1 MAARGKPKKLDADG
15 LWQYALR
22 VLGQRAHS
30 VAELRQKLS
39 RRANSAAD
47 LENAMAK
54 VREYELTNDKKF
66 SEAFVSSRLQNQG
79 FGRFRILR
87 ELRAKRVAPT
97 VAERAVEDAF
107 ASTDELALIHRFLDR
122 KYRGKNLA
130 EMLKEE
136 KNLASA
142 YRRLR
147 TAGFSSSGSF
157 SVLKRY
163 AAIQPDW
170 AESEEDQ

>member
-1 MAARGKPKKLDADG
+1 MAARRQPKKLDADG

-22 VLGQRAHS
+22 VLGQRGHS
-30 VAELRQKLS
+30 LAELRQKLS

-47 LENAMAK
+47 LNAAMAK
-54 VREYELTNDKKF
+54 VREYELIDDKKF

-107 ASTDELALIHRFLDR
+107 ASTDELALIQRFLDR

-136 KNLASA
+136 KNLVSA

-147 TAGFSSSGSF
+147 TAGFSSSGSLA
-157 SVLKRY
+157 VLKRY
-163 AAIQPDW
+163 TGVVEDW
-170 AESEEDQ
+170 SEPEEHQ